1 MASIS
6 SQSEDQLGG
15 TMSIL
20 VRQKRD
26 HVRLDELLQR
36 LEAAPASEQPA
47 VLQQVYRLVFPHAFA
62 EEAVL
67 WPVIR
72 KVLHD
77 GDQLTLDVEREHQE
91 INELVARLDQ
101 IPLDDPSRSELLDRI
116 VDWLRQDV
124 RDEEDVL
131 LPRLQEA
138 LSATQLRRLGVAWE
152 VFRRTSPTRAHPVV
166 SRRPPGQTASAVPL
180 TVLDRTRDI
189 LDDGARRSARLAP
202 ALRGTS
208 EVLGHAARRV
218 ERLPLFRT
226 GERHATHR
234 G

>member
-1 MASIS
+1 MRSIAN
-6 SQSEDQLGG
+6 QTEDELGG
-15 TMSIL
+15 AMSIL

-36 LEAAPASEQPA
+36 LEAAPVSQQPE
-47 VLQQVYRLVFPHAFA
+47 LLSKVYRLVFPHAFA

-67 WPVIR
+67 WPAIR
-72 KVLHD
+72 RALPD

-91 INELVARLDQ
+91 INELVARLDET
-101 IPLDDPSRSELLDRI
+101 PLGDPSRPELLGCI
-116 VDWLRQDV
+116 LDWLRQDV

-138 LSATQLRRLGVAWE
+138 LSTTQLRRLGVAWE
-152 VFRRTSPTRAHPVV
+152 VVRRTSPTRAHPVV

-180 TVLDRTRDI
+180 TLLDRTRDV
-189 LDDGARRSARLAP
+189 LDEGARRSARVGP
-202 ALRGTS
+202 TLRATS
-208 EVLGHAARRV
+208 DVLGHAARRV
-218 ERLPLFRT
+218 EQLPVFRA
-226 GERHATHR
+226 GERPATHR